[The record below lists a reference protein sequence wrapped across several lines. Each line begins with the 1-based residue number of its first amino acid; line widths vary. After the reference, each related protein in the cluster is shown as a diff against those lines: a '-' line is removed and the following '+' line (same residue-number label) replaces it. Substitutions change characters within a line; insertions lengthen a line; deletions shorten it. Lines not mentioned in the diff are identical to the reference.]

1 MTDQPKSQSSIDTQ
15 SSTESAAVPAP
26 DVSLDVTGLKCPL
39 PVLKA
44 RKALNGMA
52 PGALL
57 EVLATDPAAGLDF
70 RHFAK
75 QSGHALLVAETE
87 GEVLRFVLRRA
98 PE

>member
-1 MTDQPKSQSSIDTQ
+1 MRQITRMTDKPTSDPATPGP
-15 SSTESAAVPAP
+15 THAP

-52 PGALL
+52 PGEVL

-75 QSGHALLVAETE
+75 QSGHALLEAETE

-98 PE
+98 